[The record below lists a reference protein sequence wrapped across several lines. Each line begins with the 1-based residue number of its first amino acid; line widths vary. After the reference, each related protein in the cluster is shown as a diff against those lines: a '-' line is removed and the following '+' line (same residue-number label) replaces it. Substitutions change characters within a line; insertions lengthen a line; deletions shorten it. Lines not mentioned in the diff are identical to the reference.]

1 VTKGVEL
8 IGIRVELVG
17 IAMLLGCNLMLP
29 VGMFVQP
36 IGIAMLLGCDLVL
49 PVGVFVLYRGAL
61 VLPVGVFVLYRGA
74 LVLLIRQILLSPG
87 KIEAIGRLFQKSL
100 GRFFQ
105 ERFFQSAFGSR

>member
-1 VTKGVEL
+1 MTKGVEL

-61 VLPVGVFVLYRGA
+61 VL
-74 LVLLIRQILLSPG
+74 LIRQILLSPG